1 MTSAPA
7 PILLKGRWVRTDAPA
22 GYIQAVNPRTALPLP
37 TLFPV
42 SAWEVME
49 VALDAAQLAFE
60 ELRTASVDSRAAFL
74 DDYAARIEKRRAE
87 LVALAEAETG
97 LAQEPRLNSTEL
109 PRTVDQLRQAAV
121 AVRERSWTLATIDTK
136 ANLRSYYR
144 ALGPVVIFGPNNFP
158 FAYNAISGGD
168 FAAAI
173 AAGNPV
179 IAKGHPSHPG
189 TTQMLAE
196 EAIAAIEAAGL
207 PSAAVQ
213 MVYHLGNE
221 DGVRLVKDRRV
232 GAVAFTGSRR
242 GGLALKA
249 VADAVGKPIFLEMGS
264 LNPVV
269 LLPGALRERFDD
281 LFTQVTGS
289 CLLGM
294 GQFCTNPGLL
304 FFIRDANADRFITAM
319 IEKYRTSPVGPLLSS
334 TVQTQLDDSVRAL
347 VAAGAELRV
356 GGQVDKSLGISFQNT
371 LLTTS
376 GALFLKNADALQRE
390 AFGNATL
397 AVFCTNHDELA
408 AALMTLE
415 GQLAGSIY
423 SHTQAEDDGAYRR
436 LEPILRLRVGRLLND
451 KMTTGVAVSSAQNHG
466 GPFPATGHPQ
476 FTAVGFPA
484 SIRRFAM
491 LACFDNVR
499 PERLPTELHD
509 RNPNGKMWRLVDG
522 AWTLKDAC

>member
-1 MTSAPA
+1 MTATPV
-7 PILLKGRWVRTDAPA
+7 PLLIDGAWRGADAA
-22 GYIQAVNPRTALPLP
+22 RSCIQAVNPRTAQPLP
-37 TLFPV
+37 TLFPISPWQEV
-42 SAWEVME
+42 DEALSAAQAAFDELERGEVE
-49 VALDAAQLAFE
+49 ARARFLDA
-60 ELRTASVDSRAAFL
+60 
-74 DDYAARIEKRRAE
+74 YAARLEARRKE

-97 LAQEPRLNSTEL
+97 LAAEPRLNSIEL
-109 PRTVDQLRQAAV
+109 PRMVDQLRQAAA

-136 ANLRSYYR
+136 ASLRSYYR

-189 TTQMLAE
+189 TTRMLAE
-196 EAIAAIEAAGL
+196 EALAALKEAVL
-207 PSAAVQ
+207 PVETVQ
-213 MVYHLGNE
+213 LLYHLSNE
-221 DGVRLVKDRRV
+221 DGMRLVQDRRV

-249 VADAVGKPIFLEMGS
+249 AADAVGKPIFLEMGS

-269 LLPGALRERFDD
+269 ILPGALRERFAEV
-281 LFTQVTGS
+281 FNQVSGS

-304 FFIRDANADRFITAM
+304 FFIQNSETERFVAAL
-319 IEKYRTSPVGPLLSS
+319 IEKYRTTPVGPLLSS
-334 TVQTQLDDSVRAL
+334 TVQAQLHGSVQAL
-347 VAAGAELRV
+347 IAAGAELQV
-356 GGQVDKSLGISFQNT
+356 GGQVDRSAGISYQNT
-371 LLTTS
+371 LLTAT
-376 GALFLKNADALQRE
+376 GTLFLNKGQALQRE

-397 AVFCTNHDELA
+397 VVLCADLDELA
-408 AALMTLE
+408 AVLATLE

-423 SHTQAEDDGAYRR
+423 SHTQGDDEAGYRR
-436 LEPILRLRVGRLLND
+436 LESILRLRVGRLLND

-466 GPFPATGHPQ
+466 GPYPAAGHPH

-491 LACFDNVR
+491 LACYDNVR
-499 PERLPTELHD
+499 PHRLPPELQD
-509 RNPNGKMWRLVDG
+509 RNPNRGMWRLVDG
-522 AWTLKDAC
+522 RWTQEPLA